1 MGWGKGG
8 KARSPTDGSRPPTP
22 VQRWIATVLAARCS
36 WMMRRMLLGSTSRM
50 GAGRPCDRAA
60 EAVPVEHPA
69 VVRRTIA
76 SAQTPLR
83 LLGVGGIAPHGIQP
97 LRQAHRD

>member
-1 MGWGKGG
+1 
-8 KARSPTDGSRPPTP
+8 
-22 VQRWIATVLAARCS
+22 
-36 WMMRRMLLGSTSRM
+36 M

-83 LLGVGGIAPHGIQP
+83 LLGVGVMALHGIRAIGRPQGS
-97 LRQAHRD
+97 LFRGRLSTRDRGNARQNALVGSVSRGDGEP